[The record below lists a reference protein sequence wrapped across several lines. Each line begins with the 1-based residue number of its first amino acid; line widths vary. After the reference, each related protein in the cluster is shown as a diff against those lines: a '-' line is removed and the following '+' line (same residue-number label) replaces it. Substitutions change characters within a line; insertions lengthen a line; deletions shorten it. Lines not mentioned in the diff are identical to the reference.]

1 MWNLILADWKKKH
14 IFLYHYGKQV
24 GGSRLRASDL
34 PLNILKRGAITYY
47 SVHYDQHKDYCDF
60 HSSDM
65 IDVFL
70 DSVYQVFCSENSLY
84 KF

>member
-1 MWNLILADWKKKH
+1 MMSTKNNNILEYLVDCYLKAKYFFFIKPCVV
-14 IFLYHYGKQV
+14 F
-24 GGSRLRASDL
+24 
-34 PLNILKRGAITYY
+34 LNILKRGAITYY